1 MKNMLVRFYFFLL
14 SYNSIDYNIALLY
27 CPTDQPEMMRFENE
41 KLREE
46 LERLKKVIGTGGQ
59 GANQKLLQE
68 NALLVSQ
75 VSLNTSL
82 RVLAYHHLF
91 TWGLILIS

>member
-1 MKNMLVRFYFFLL
+1 MLVCLYISSFFPSLV
-14 SYNSIDYNIALLY
+14 DYNIIALLY
-27 CPTDQPEMMRFENE
+27 RPTDQPEMMRFENE

-75 VSLNTSL
+75 VSC
-82 RVLAYHHLF
+82 
-91 TWGLILIS
+91 